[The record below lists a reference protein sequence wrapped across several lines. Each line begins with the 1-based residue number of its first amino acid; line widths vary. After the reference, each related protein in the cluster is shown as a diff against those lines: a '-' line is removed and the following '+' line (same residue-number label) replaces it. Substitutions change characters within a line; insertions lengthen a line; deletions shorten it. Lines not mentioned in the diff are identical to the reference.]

1 MVNKKAFMKTIEIML
16 VIILSTIFLLV
27 ILPKQQQ
34 ITETKSTPYLIY
46 LEKDAEFR
54 DFIISSNECYN
65 SSSAEASSYVEKYL
79 PQELDYILCSGT
91 KSTNLPEKNVF
102 VDSLF
107 FAGNISNVEYKI
119 IRLYYWAK

>member
-1 MVNKKAFMKTIEIML
+1 MVNKKAFMKTIEILL

-46 LEKDAEFR
+46 LEKDADFREF
-54 DFIISSNECYN
+54 IQSNTQCYN
-65 SSSAEASSYVEKYL
+65 SSSSEASKFIRRYL

-91 KSTNLPEKNVF
+91 KTTNLPEKNVF

-107 FAGNISNVEYKI
+107 FSGNISNVEYKI
-119 IRLYYWAK
+119 IRLYYWSK